1 MLRRATRGFLEAEC
15 ASTLVRELE
24 NTDKGYSSEL
34 WKRMADLGWLG
45 LAFPPH
51 YGGTGGSLIDQVVLF
66 EEIGRAQ
73 LPSPIFTSSVLSGQ
87 VLLNAASEPQKELL
101 LPRMASG
108 DSIVSLAL
116 DEPHSDEPDGHR
128 GLRAEGDG
136 EDHILN
142 GTKLFVPYAHV
153 ADYLICTATVTGG
166 TSNPTQPAGIPASM
180 DPWSSAHGGKT
191 IFLVNNKGPGVKAN
205 IMPSV
210 ANFKQH
216 EVTFENVRVAQNDV
230 VGGMAQD
237 EGPLARAMEWATVV
251 LCGEMVGR
259 AEKVLDMVVE
269 YSKVR
274 VQFGRP
280 IGNFQAIQHRCADLK
295 AAVDGA
301 RLVTYQAAW
310 KLAEGLPCSEDIS
323 MAKAFAGSL
332 SRQAAV
338 AGHGIFAGIAFTVE
352 HDMQLYTM
360 RSKVAEASLGDSDFH
375 LDRLAEHMGLGSVP
389 I

>member
-1 MLRRATRGFLEAEC
+1 MDLGLNEQQEMLRRAAREFLEAEC
-15 ASTLVRELE
+15 PTSLVRELE
-24 NTDKGYSSEL
+24 GTDSGYSPEL

-51 YGGTGGSLIDQVVLF
+51 YSGSGGSLIDQVVLF
-66 EEIGRAQ
+66 EEIGRA
-73 LPSPIFTSSVLSGQ
+73 LVPSPIFTSSVLCGQ
-87 VLLNAASEPQKELL
+87 VLLNAGSEQQKELL

-108 DSIVSLAL
+108 DTIVTLAL
-116 DEPHSDEPDGHR
+116 DEPSPGVLQAKADG
-128 GLRAEGDG
+128 GDY
-136 EDHILN
+136 ILN
-142 GTKLFVPYAHV
+142 GVKLFVPYSHV
-153 ADYLICTATVTGG
+153 ADYLICDATISTH
-166 TSNPTQPAGIPASM
+166 S
-180 DPWSSAHGGKT
+180 DKT
-191 IFLVNNKGPGVKAN
+191 IFQVDKKSRGVRAD

-216 EVTFENVRVAQNDV
+216 EVSFENVRVAQDDV
-230 VGGMAQD
+230 VGVIDQG

-251 LCGEMVGR
+251 MCGEMVGR

-295 AAVDGA
+295 VAVDGA
-301 RLVTYQAAW
+301 RLLTYQAAW
-310 KLAEGLPCSEDIS
+310 KLAEGLACAEDIS

-332 SRQAAV
+332 SRQAAL

-360 RSKVAEASLGDSDFH
+360 RSKISEANLGDSDFH

-389 I
+389 IY